1 MTCSWLV
8 DIPFAHRGLHGP
20 VSGAAEN
27 SLSAFRAANARHHG
41 VEIDVLLSRDNR
53 PVVFHDMALGRM
65 TGRAGELQ
73 DFTADELSHFPLGD
87 TTDHP
92 MTLGQ
97 ILDNISP
104 DYPVLIEIKADQRR
118 PADIAEA
125 TFEAIQG
132 YSGPKAVMSFD
143 PGIVRWFQRQ
153 APDMPRGLV
162 ATRDNDGSLPDKY
175 FDPAE
180 QRRLVDS
187 LSVDFIAYD
196 IVGLPNE
203 ATEYCREKNIP
214 VLTWTIRTEE
224 QHRKAAQYCDNIIYE
239 SMNGIMNGIP
249 GE

>member
-20 VSGAAEN
+20 VSRAVEN

-41 VEIDVLLSRDNR
+41 IELDVLLSRDNK
-53 PVVFHDMALGRM
+53 PVVFHDMALGRL
-65 TGRAGELQ
+65 TGRAGKLQ
-73 DFTADELSHFPLGD
+73 DFSADELSRMSLGD
-87 TTDHP
+87 SADHP
-92 MTLGQ
+92 LTLGQ
-97 ILDNISP
+97 ILDHVSR
-104 DYPVLIEIKADQRR
+104 DYPVLIEIKADQSR
-118 PADIAEA
+118 PAEIAEA
-125 TFEAIQG
+125 TFNAVQD

-143 PGIVRWFQRQ
+143 PEIVRWFQQQ
-153 APDMPRGLV
+153 APDIPRGLV
-162 ATRDNDGSLPDKY
+162 ATRDNDGNLAESY

-196 IVGLPNE
+196 IAGLPNE

-214 VLTWTIRTEE
+214 VLTWTIRTE
-224 QHRKAAQYCDNIIYE
+224 QQRRKAAQYCDNIIYE
-239 SMNGIMNGIP
+239 IINEIIKEIP